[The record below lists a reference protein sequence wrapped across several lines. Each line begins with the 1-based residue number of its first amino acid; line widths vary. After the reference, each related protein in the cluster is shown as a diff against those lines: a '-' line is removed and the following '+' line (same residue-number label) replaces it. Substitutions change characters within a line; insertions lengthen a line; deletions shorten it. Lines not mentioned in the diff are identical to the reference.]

1 MSKNAAKCCK
11 MCLPSAKIRTR
22 TRAIALQ
29 RVLNILR
36 HLLAS
41 FVWFLVS
48 LVAILFPLYLS
59 IGIFGRRFRVILL
72 FFNFFS
78 EKSVF
83 FSLFLSNSR
92 KIWEKC
98 AEMMKRRPSPNEDER
113 ISRAW
118 FGRQPWKCI
127 LMFATPARFASWERL
142 PCLNVSASVV
152 CVWQLETH
160 HV

>member
-1 MSKNAAKCCK
+1 
-11 MCLPSAKIRTR
+11 MCLPSANLGTR

-36 HLLAS
+36 PLRAS
-41 FVWFLVS
+41 INWFRVS

-72 FFNFFS
+72 FFHFFS
-78 EKSVF
+78 EKPVF

-98 AEMMKRRPSPNEDER
+98 AEMMKRRPSSNEDER
-113 ISRAW
+113 ISRAS
-118 FGRQPWKCI
+118 GGNPGN
-127 LMFATPARFASWERL
+127 ASLRSL
-142 PCLNVSASVV
+142 CLHALHIRGDCPVSMHPLVLFV
-152 CVWQLETH
+152 FDN
-160 HV
+160 